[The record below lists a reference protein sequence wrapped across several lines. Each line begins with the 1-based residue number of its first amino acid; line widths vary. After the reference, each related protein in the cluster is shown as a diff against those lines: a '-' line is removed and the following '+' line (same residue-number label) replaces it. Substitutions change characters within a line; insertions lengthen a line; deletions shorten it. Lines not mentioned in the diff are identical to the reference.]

1 MKNLVNK
8 LRECDGFVC
17 EQVMLVSLA
26 LAVIA
31 IMGLSLAQLV

>member
-17 EQVMLVSLA
+17 EQVMLAGLA
-26 LAVIA
+26 IA
-31 IMGLSLAQLV
+31 IFAVMALSLAQIV